1 VWLLS
6 EGRPAKSQNLFWP
19 LPEES
24 TPRLPH
30 PGSPDPPD
38 VNGKPG
44 TPGTQDDIKDYGS
57 YMSNRVE
64 VGEILLCEQYLQKK
78 YRFDEVRA

>member
-1 VWLLS
+1 
-6 EGRPAKSQNLFWP
+6 
-19 LPEES
+19 
-24 TPRLPH
+24 LPH

-64 VGEILLCEQYLQKK
+64 VGEILLCEQYLQKNF
-78 YRFDEVRA
+78 RFDEVRA